1 MTDSRPTRFR
11 LNHCA
16 HVLATGGVIACPTE
30 AVWGLSCDP
39 WNEEAVQRVLALKQR
54 SPSKG
59 LILVAADE
67 GQLAFL
73 LGDLPEQL
81 QRKLSLSWP
90 GPNTWLVPHHGR
102 VPPLVHGR
110 FSSVALRVSGH
121 PEVRRL
127 CTRFGGPLVST
138 SANPAGMPAPRS
150 LGAVRRYFGDA
161 LDAVLPGSLGGAD
174 RPSTIRDVFDD
185 SLVRV

>member
-1 MTDSRPTRFR
+1 M
-11 LNHCA
+11 
-16 HVLATGGVIACPTE
+16 
-30 AVWGLSCDP
+30 
-39 WNEEAVQRVLALKQR
+39 LALKQR

-73 LGDLPEQL
+73 LGDLPEHL

-110 FSSVALRVSGH
+110 FSSVAVRVSGH

-127 CTRFGGPLVST
+127 CARFGGPLVST
-138 SANPAGMPAPRS
+138 SANPAGVPAPRS

-161 LDAVLPGSLGGAD
+161 LDAVLPGPLGGAD